1 MRECN
6 HCGGPIPANRG
17 NAAKYCSARCAR
29 LAERT
34 DQALAKIK
42 DRQKAKGRRN
52 PKILAAYGYKCA
64 RCGWGIPTWAP
75 GYKTVQRS
83 GGCETHHIKPV
94 VEGGTDEATNLVLLC
109 PNCHKMAHV
118 GLIPDT
124 ELQALT
130 LTDTE
135 INERWDQSRLKAGGE
150 YILEKLFEA

>member
-1 MRECN
+1 MKTCN
-6 HCGGPIPANRG
+6 HCGELIPGTRG
-17 NAAKYCSARCAR
+17 NAAKYCSAKCAR

-34 DQALAKIK
+34 DAVLTKIK

-52 PKILAAYGYKCA
+52 PKLLAAYEYKCA

-94 VEGGTDEATNLVLLC
+94 VDGGTDEATNLVLLC

-118 GLIPDT
+118 GLIPDD
-124 ELQALT
+124 ELRALT
-130 LTDTE
+130 LTDAE
-135 INERWDQSRLKAGGE
+135 INDRWDQARLKAGAE
-150 YILEKLFEA
+150 YILDQLF